1 MNFNEKTMQKL
12 ALVASLGV
20 LANLLWGSAAAVIKT
35 GYKLF
40 QVGAQDTAAQIL
52 FAGYRFFFAGFLTLI
67 LGSILQGKFLVP
79 TKGSV
84 PKIAVLA
91 VFQTI
96 IQYIFF
102 YIGCANASG
111 VKVSIAV
118 STGVFLC
125 ILVSS
130 LIFKQ
135 EKLNARKLIGCAVG
149 FAGVVLINLSP
160 GEFDLNM
167 KFIGEG
173 FIILGSLSY
182 AFSNAFTKRFSKTE
196 NPVMLCGYQFILGGA
211 VLIAAGYFFG
221 GRLAHAGVGGVFLI
235 LYLALVSSVAFS
247 VTGILV
253 KYNPVSK
260 VSIYGFLNPVFGVI
274 LSMLLLNESGQEF
287 GLKGLAALILVCI
300 GVVTVNLQKDKK
312 VEK

>member
-12 ALVASLGV
+12 ALVASLAV

-40 QVGAQDTAAQIL
+40 QVGSQDTAAQIL
-52 FAGYRFFFAGFLTLI
+52 FAGYRFFFAGILTVI
-67 LGSILQGKFLVP
+67 LGSVLQGKFLVP
-79 TKGSV
+79 TKSAM
-84 PKIAVLA
+84 PKIAVLS

-96 IQYIFF
+96 IQYMFF

-111 VKVSIAV
+111 VKISIAV

-135 EKLNARKLIGCAVG
+135 ETLTAQKILGCAVG

-173 FIILGSLSY
+173 FIILGALSY

-211 VLIAAGYFFG
+211 VMIAVGYLFG
-221 GRLAHAGVGGVFLI
+221 GELAYAGVVGIFLV

-247 VTGILV
+247 ITGILV

-274 LSMLLLNESGQEF
+274 MSILLLNESGQEF
-287 GLKGLAALILVCI
+287 GLKGLVALMLVCI
-300 GVVTVNLQKDKK
+300 GVITVNLKIDKK
-312 VEK
+312 AD

>member
-1 MNFNEKTMQKL
+1 MMNFSEKTMQKL

-35 GYKLF
+35 GYAMF
-40 QVGAQDTAAQIL
+40 RVASTDTAAQIL
-52 FAGYRFFFAGFLTLI
+52 FAGCRFFLAGILTVV

-79 TKGSV
+79 TKTAL
-84 PKIAVLA
+84 PKIAVLSM
-91 VFQTI
+91 FQTI
-96 IQYIFF
+96 IQYVFF

-111 VKVSIAV
+111 VKISIAV

-130 LIFKQ
+130 LVFKQ
-135 EKLNARKLIGCAVG
+135 EKLNARKLVGCAVG
-149 FAGVVLINLSP
+149 FAGVVLINLTP
-160 GEFDLNM
+160 GSFDLNM

-173 FIILGSLSY
+173 FIIMGSLAY

-211 VLIAAGYFFG
+211 VLIAAGVLFG
-221 GRLAHAGVGGVFLI
+221 GRLVYAGLGGILI
-235 LYLALVSSVAFS
+235 VLYLALVSSVAFS
-247 VTGILV
+247 ITGILV

-274 LSMLLLNESGQEF
+274 MSMLLLKESGQEF
-287 GLKGLAALILVCI
+287 GLKGLVALILVCI
-300 GVVTVNLQKDKK
+300 GVVTVNLQK
-312 VEK
+312 EK